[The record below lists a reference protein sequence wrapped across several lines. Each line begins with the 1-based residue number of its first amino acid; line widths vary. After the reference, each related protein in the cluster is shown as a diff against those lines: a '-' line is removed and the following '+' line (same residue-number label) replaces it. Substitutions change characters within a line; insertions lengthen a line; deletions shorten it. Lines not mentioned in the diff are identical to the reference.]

1 MIASWLEEAS
11 AAGAYM
17 PPTVAISTATG
28 IRRLIRSMKK
38 GTNLGLQSCAGH
50 GPTRPDYTGGVASER
65 QIHVGGVPIGGGAP
79 VAVQTMTKTE
89 TADLRATMDQISR
102 VADAGA
108 DIVRV
113 AVPREKDVEALKTD
127 RAGLADPGDRRH
139 PLQLHAGAQGA
150 RCRRALRA
158 AEPGQHRRARQG
170 GAGHC
175 ACDRVGRAAA
185 RGGELGLAAAHL
197 RQLEYDD
204 PVEALVTAAVE
215 TVELME
221 RLDFRNFKVSMKS
234 TSVPNTIAANRLLAE
249 RIPYPLHLGVTEAGT
264 KWSGS
269 LKSAVGLGT
278 LLADG
283 IGDTIRISLSTFH
296 AEEEVKVA
304 WEILK
309 ALKLRER
316 GPVLIACPTCG
327 RLQFDMDSV
336 VAEVERRLE
345 SYEDPIEVSVLGC
358 AVNGI
363 GEARHADFGITGAKD
378 MGMIYSRGE
387 PLKKVPTEQLVD
399 ELFAEI
405 DRYYEAGKQVVRD
418 EARAAEARQWLSE
431 NEDEHCDDARAHGRD
446 GKGRRSPRRGRLA
459 GGGPPLH
466 PRLSP
471 PSEALSRPSRL
482 GPAGRRVR
490 GRRRAPA
497 CTRHSPGP

>member
-1 MIASWLEEAS
+1 
-11 AAGAYM
+11 M
-17 PPTVAISTATG
+17 P
-28 IRRLIRSMKK
+28 
-38 GTNLGLQSCAGH
+38 
-50 GPTRPDYTGGVASER
+50 SER

-89 TADLRATMDQISR
+89 TADLQATISQIRR
-102 VADAGA
+102 VAEAGA

-113 AVPREKDVEALKTD
+113 AVPRDEDAEALKTIVAESPIPVIAD
-127 RAGLADPGDRRH
+127 IHFNHTLA
-139 PLQLHAGAQGA
+139 LK
-150 RCRRALRA
+150 ALRA
-158 AEPGQHRRARQG
+158 GAHCVRLNPGNIGGPDKVAEVTALATELGTPL
-170 GAGHC
+170 
-175 ACDRVGRAAA
+175 RVGVNS
-185 RGGELGLAAAHL
+185 GSLPKHL
-197 RQLEYDD
+197 RQLEYDN

-215 TVELME
+215 TVELLE
-221 RLDFRNFKVSMKS
+221 RLAFYDFKVSMKS
-234 TSVPNTIAANRLLAE
+234 TSVPNTIAANRLLAQ

-309 ALKLRER
+309 ALALRER

-345 SYEDPIEVSVLGC
+345 AYDDPIEVSVLGC

-363 GEARHADFGITGAKD
+363 GEARHADFGIAGAKD
-378 MGMIYSRGE
+378 MGIIYSHGE
-387 PLKKVPTEQLVD
+387 PLKKYPTERLVD

-405 DRYYEAGKQVVRD
+405 DRYYAAGKHVVRD
-418 EARAAEARQWLSE
+418 ERSAAEARAWLNE
-431 NEDEHCDDARAHGRD
+431 NEDATAMTPERMAAMEAAAARAQD
-446 GKGRRSPRRGRLA
+446 GDGE
-459 GGGPPLH
+459 
-466 PRLSP
+466 
-471 PSEALSRPSRL
+471 PSEPVRL
-482 GPAGRRVR
+482 DEAQSPVAGRRFT
-490 GRRRAPA
+490 RA
-497 CTRHSPGP
+497 

>member
-1 MIASWLEEAS
+1 M
-11 AAGAYM
+11 
-17 PPTVAISTATG
+17 
-28 IRRLIRSMKK
+28 
-38 GTNLGLQSCAGH
+38 
-50 GPTRPDYTGGVASER
+50 ASER
-65 QIHVGGVPIGGGAP
+65 QVMVGSVPVGGGAP

-89 TADLRATMDQISR
+89 TANLTATMDQIRR

-113 AVPREKDVEALKTD
+113 AVPRDRDVDALRTIVAESPIPVIADIHFNHTLALK
-127 RAGLADPGDRRH
+127 AIE
-139 PLQLHAGAQGA
+139 AGAHCVRLNPGNIGGPDKVA
-150 RCRRALRA
+150 EVIALAKRHGT
-158 AEPGQHRRARQG
+158 PI
-170 GAGHC
+170 
-175 ACDRVGRAAA
+175 RVGVNS
-185 RGGELGLAAAHL
+185 GSLPEHL
-197 RQLEYDD
+197 RELEFTN
-204 PVEALVTAAVE
+204 PVEALVSAAVE

-221 RLDFRNFKVSMKS
+221 RLDFTNFKVSMKS
-234 TSVPNTIAANRLLAE
+234 TSVPNTIASNRLLAQ

-345 SYEDPIEVSVLGC
+345 DYGDPIEVSILGC

-378 MGMIYSRGE
+378 SAMIFSKGE
-387 PLKKVPTEQLVD
+387 PLKKVKTEHLVD

-405 DRYYEAGKQVVRD
+405 DRYYAAGKTVVRD
-418 EARAAEARQWLSE
+418 DAAAAEARAWLAE
-431 NEDEHCDDARAHGRD
+431 NEDETAMTPERLAALEKAQADLEASSPVD
-446 GKGRRSPRRGRLA
+446 GRRFT
-459 GGGPPLH
+459 
-466 PRLSP
+466 
-471 PSEALSRPSRL
+471 
-482 GPAGRRVR
+482 
-490 GRRRAPA
+490 RA
-497 CTRHSPGP
+497 